1 MSFIY
6 NQKLHNK
13 SFPSIRLKKFDLISK
28 MTFLITLTNIIPY
41 TFKVEED
48 MQTTQI
54 LSEIIIIQSELLLI
68 YICASF
74 LNMNL

>member
-1 MSFIY
+1 MY
-6 NQKLHNK
+6 DQKY
-13 SFPSIRLKKFDLISK
+13 IRKFLKYKQRRFRSFDLISK